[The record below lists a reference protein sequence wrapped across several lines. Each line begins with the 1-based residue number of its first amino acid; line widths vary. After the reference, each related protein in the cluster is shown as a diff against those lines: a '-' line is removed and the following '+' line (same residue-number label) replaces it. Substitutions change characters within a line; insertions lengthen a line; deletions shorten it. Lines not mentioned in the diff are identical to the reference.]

1 MFQCGM
7 TTPRQITVGHHFPD
21 GLAALVASCL
31 PEGVRV
37 VRLSQDKPLPLS
49 DEVDVLLVLP
59 VRAGGTAMPEVA
71 PNGWPYGLKAIQ
83 CLSAGIDEYPRWMF
97 TGAPPAATASGS
109 TAIFMAEFVMAAMLA
124 FEKAIPSVWINDAA
138 KWATVPLGTLHGKT
152 LGLIGFGAIGRAIA
166 ERALPF
172 GMKVLCHKRKGGPSG
187 MAGVE
192 NVSLAS
198 LLGASDHVVVGTP
211 LTEATRGLI
220 GGATLPLFKPGAHFI
235 NVARGGIVDQV
246 ALVTALD
253 AGQLAMAT
261 LDVTEPEPL
270 PAGDPLYTHPKVRV
284 SAHTSW
290 AGGASGLDG
299 LKAILTDNLTRFRDG
314 LPMLNPVDPEAGY

>member
-37 VRLSQDKPLPLS
+37 VRLSQDKPLPLP

-59 VRAGGTAMPEVA
+59 VRAGGAAMPEVA

-124 FEKAIPSVWINDAA
+124 FEKAIPAVWINDAA
-138 KWATVPLGTLHGKT
+138 QWATAPLGTLHGKA
-152 LGLIGFGAIGRAIA
+152 LGLIGFGAICQGVA

-172 GMKVLCHKRKGGPSG
+172 GMTVLCHKRSEGPSG

-198 LLGASDHVVVGTP
+198 LLAASDHVVVGTP

-220 GGATLPLFKPGAHFI
+220 NARTLALFKPGAHFI
-235 NVARGGIVDQV
+235 NVARGGIVDQE
-246 ALVTALD
+246 ALMAALD

-270 PAGDPLYTHPKVRV
+270 PAGHPLYTHPKVRV

-290 AGGASGLDG
+290 AGGPSGLDR
-299 LKAILTDNLTRFRDG
+299 LKAIITDNITRFANG
-314 LPMLNPVDPEAGY
+314 EPMLNPVDPEAGY